1 MIRILVD
8 SSADYQ
14 MQELREKQLEL
25 ISLNIQLGEQA
36 YQEGINLERNE
47 LYEKIEG
54 GEGFP
59 STSQPSPQDF
69 LDIFQKVKDQGDEI
83 ICILVSS
90 ALSGTYSCAVLAKNM
105 VDYEGIHLIDSLAAT
120 HPIRIL
126 ADHACELRTAG
137 KTAQEICQS
146 VEKLK
151 SRVRVMAVVD
161 TLEYLC
167 RGGRI
172 SRTAATIGE
181 MANLK
186 PVVMIT
192 PEGKV
197 EMIGKCLGINK
208 SISFLM
214 KKLQDIVLDPNY
226 PVYSL
231 YTYGIDNCIRLEER
245 MEQDGCQV
253 TERLQIGATIG
264 THVGPGAYGVVYVEA

>member
-8 SSADYQ
+8 SSADYR
-14 MQELREKQLEL
+14 MQELKEKQLEL
-25 ISLNIQLGEQA
+25 ISLNIQLGDQA
-36 YQEGINLERNE
+36 YQEGINLGRDE
-47 LYEKIEG
+47 LYEKIES

-69 LDIFQKVKDQGDEI
+69 LDIFQTVKDKGDEM

-90 ALSGTYSCAVLAKNM
+90 ALSGAYNCAVLAKNM

-126 ADHACELRTAG
+126 ADHACELRAEG
-137 KTAQEICQS
+137 MTAQEICQS
-146 VEKLK
+146 VEELK
-151 SRVRVMAVVD
+151 SRVRVMAALD

-172 SRTAATIGE
+172 SRTTATIGE

-192 PEGKV
+192 P
-197 EMIGKCLGINK
+197 
-208 SISFLM
+208 
-214 KKLQDIVLDPNY
+214 
-226 PVYSL
+226 
-231 YTYGIDNCIRLEER
+231 
-245 MEQDGCQV
+245 
-253 TERLQIGATIG
+253 
-264 THVGPGAYGVVYVEA
+264 